1 MTLTRQLFT
10 GIIATFIV
18 LLVGIEAIYLHSAR
32 SNLEKQLDSHANETA
47 TSLALSIGSRMQSLD
62 PGLVNTIANPIF
74 DRGHFEVIEVR
85 GGDDAV
91 IFTRRLGETEQ
102 VVPAWF
108 AAALAFAPPVGQS
121 LISAGWTQLGK
132 VTVQVHPRYAH
143 QQLWETGLATLTWLS
158 ALFAL
163 ALVGM
168 RFYLLGILKPLTWI
182 EDAAVA
188 IGNREF
194 VSIDQEPRTREL
206 QRVTHAINSLS
217 SKIRDAIAQETART
231 ERLRREAFED
241 PATGQLN
248 RRGLENAL
256 GTALVKSAEVHSG
269 ALALFSLAGLTE
281 VNRIAGLS
289 KGNQTLKDLA
299 DRLNQPGI
307 PAESTTGR
315 WQGPTFG
322 AFLPNVD
329 MATARNWA
337 DQLCSEFSAGL
348 HASGLPN
355 DVNAFCGI
363 GHFSV
368 GSSSVGQLSQL
379 AEAALAESA
388 VRGSGVSV
396 RAQETDATLTDMLA
410 EIEGALAGNRVD
422 LVFQKVASIPAGD
435 IIQYEFMSKLTDS
448 RGQGIAA
455 GAFIPVAS
463 QHNLLPR
470 LDLRVVELVLA
481 VLSKRTDLPPTV
493 SINVSDQSVIDKP
506 FRTELTAI
514 LKANAHHAHRL
525 IFEMTGTAAGKSP
538 ELIKGF
544 SQDLRS
550 LGSRLALDNFEM
562 DRNAVAVVHEIMP
575 AYVKLAPIF
584 TRQIGER
591 DDARFILEA
600 MLRVFQPL
608 EIPVIAQGVED
619 NAMVTVLTEMGVS
632 AYQGWALGRPAPI

>member
-18 LLVGIEAIYLHSAR
+18 LLVGIEGIYLHSAR
-32 SNLEKQLDSHANETA
+32 SNLERQLDSHANETA
-47 TSLALSIGSRMQSLD
+47 TALSLSIGSRMRSLD

-74 DRGHFEVIEVR
+74 DRGHFELIEVR
-85 GGDDAV
+85 GVDGSV
-91 IFTRRLGETEQ
+91 VFTRRLGHTEQ

-108 AAALAFAPPVGQS
+108 AAAVAFAPPMGQS
-121 LISAGWTQLGK
+121 LISSGWTQLGR

-143 QQLWETGLATLTWLS
+143 QQLWETGLATLTWLVV
-158 ALFAL
+158 LFAL
-163 ALVGM
+163 ALAGM
-168 RFYLLGILKPLTWI
+168 RLYLLGILKPLKWI

-194 VSIDQEPRTREL
+194 VSIDLEPKTREL
-206 QRVTHAINSLS
+206 QKVTHAINSLS
-217 SKIRDAIAQETART
+217 SKIRDAISQETART

-269 ALALFSLAGLTE
+269 ALALFSLSGLAE
-281 VNRIAGLS
+281 INRIAGLS

-299 DRLNQPGI
+299 DRLSKPGI
-307 PAESTTGR
+307 PVEATTGR

-322 AFLPNVD
+322 AFLPNVQLE
-329 MATARNWA
+329 AARKWA
-337 DQLCSEFSAGL
+337 GELCEEFSRGL
-348 HASGLPN
+348 HASGLPHEI
-355 DVNAFCGI
+355 NAFCGI
-363 GHFSV
+363 GYFSI
-368 GSSSVGQLSQL
+368 GSSSVAKLSQL
-379 AEAALAESA
+379 AEGALAESA
-388 VRGSGVSV
+388 IRGSGVSV
-396 RAQETDATLTDMLA
+396 RAQESDATLTDMLT
-410 EIEGALAGNRVD
+410 EIEGALAANRVD
-422 LVFQKVASIPAGD
+422 LVYQKVASIPAGD
-435 IIQYEFMSKLTDS
+435 IVQYEFMSKLTDS
-448 RGQGIAA
+448 RGQAIAA
-455 GAFIPVAS
+455 GAFVPVAS
-463 QHNLLPR
+463 HHNLLPQ
-470 LDLRVVELVLA
+470 LDQRVVERVIA
-481 VLSKRTDLPPTV
+481 VLSSRSDLPHIV
-493 SINVSDQSVIDKP
+493 SINVSDQSVLDKS
-506 FRTELTAI
+506 FRTQLTAI
-514 LKANAHHAHRL
+514 LKANAQHARRL
-525 IFEMTGTAAGKSP
+525 VFEMTGTAAGRSP
-538 ELIKGF
+538 ELVKAF
-544 SQDLRS
+544 SQDLHS

-591 DDARFILEA
+591 GDARFILEA

-619 NAMVTVLTEMGVS
+619 KAMVAILAEMGVS